1 MKKTRI
7 FLSAGLLIIL
17 SIFLFQ
23 NIERTSSTPPSEPTL
38 SPYADFNVHIP
49 QKALLKN
56 YINVAVEAEPGTEC
70 TLTYVPPMGESMQME
85 TTAKSNGLCEWRW
98 QIKESDT
105 QGHAR
110 LIFTINGL
118 SDTHFLQIFNEF

>member
-1 MKKTRI
+1 MKKTKI
-7 FLSAGLLIIL
+7 ILSTALLILLIIFLDNDPTSL
-17 SIFLFQ
+17 S
-23 NIERTSSTPPSEPTL
+23 SEPTL
-38 SPYADFNVHIP
+38 SPYGDFNVHIP
-49 QKALLKN
+49 QKGLLKN

-98 QIKESDT
+98 KIKESDT